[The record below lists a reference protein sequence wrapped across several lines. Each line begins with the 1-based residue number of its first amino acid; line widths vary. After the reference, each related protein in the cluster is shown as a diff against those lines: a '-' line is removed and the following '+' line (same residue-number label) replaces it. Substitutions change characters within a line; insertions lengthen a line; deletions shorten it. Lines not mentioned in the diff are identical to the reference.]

1 MEIAKLI
8 AHLTS
13 AIWLFIPLRQRG
25 TKYFYYF
32 LINAISSAVLLINS
46 FNLFHPAYLYLGQGF
61 FLIIS
66 LFDFKKLPNYIF
78 ILLGILGVS
87 ILLPFLISIK
97 IIPPLLIIEHIII
110 FLIILKKTLQYF
122 AQFEKL
128 VLFHFVLLLFV
139 ISLITRFYVI
149 IQNIRTGIIFFYLT
163 TALGI
168 LIGIYFLFYN
178 EKNSF
183 KISLSSVKN

>member
-1 MEIAKLI
+1 MEIAKII

-13 AIWLFIPLRQRG
+13 AIWLFIPLRQIG
-25 TKYFYYF
+25 TNYFYYF
-32 LINAISSAVLLINS
+32 LINAISSALLLLNG
-46 FNLFHPAYLYLGQGF
+46 FFYFHPAYLYLGQGL

-87 ILLPFLISIK
+87 ILLPFIISIK

-110 FLIILKKTLQYF
+110 FLIILKKTIQYF
-122 AQFEKL
+122 AKYEKL

>member
-8 AHLTS
+8 AYITS

-25 TKYFYYF
+25 TNYFYYF
-32 LINAISSAVLLINS
+32 LINAVSSAVLLINS
-46 FNLFHPAYLYLGQGF
+46 FNLFHPAYLYLGQGL

-66 LFDFKKLPNYIF
+66 LFDFKKLPNYIHF
-78 ILLGILGVS
+78 LLGILFIS
-87 ILLPFLISIK
+87 ILLPFLISLEVIT
-97 IIPPLLIIEHIII
+97 PLLIIEHILI
-110 FLIILKKTLQYF
+110 FFIILKKAIQYT
-122 AQFEKL
+122 ALYEKL
-128 VLFHFVLLLFV
+128 NLFHFILLLLEISAVTRFFV
-139 ISLITRFYVI
+139 IIR
-149 IQNIRTGIIFFYLT
+149 NIRTGIIFFYLT

-183 KISLSSVKN
+183 KIPLSTAKS